1 MKYLFTQ
8 SEDNHIII
16 AEVPNTYRKENPS
29 DYFLSK
35 SCVDANVKSKN
46 FTDVSDSIDYEGK
59 VWMLTEDL
67 A

>member
-8 SEDNHIII
+8 SEDHHIII
-16 AEVPNTYRKENPS
+16 AEVSNTHQKENPY
-29 DYFLSK
+29 DHFLSK
-35 SCVDANVKSKN
+35 SCVDANIASKN
-46 FTDVSDSIDYEGK
+46 FTDISNSVDYEGK